1 MKLNTPS
8 TVQASVLIP
17 ALNEAKRIAQV
28 VAYARA
34 DPATGEVI
42 VIDDSSIDATAALAR
57 NAGATCR
64 DCGEAHA
71 FEPGGVSDADE
82 TEVVG
87 LVRRDVQ
94 NTIGARHTAVVDTVA
109 ARVRLFTVGRED
121 FEQRVV
127 DDVQQELHDGFID
140 TSWPRCPAHPHH
152 PLQYSRRGWVCLAT
166 GRVVA
171 QLGTL
176 VYTADHHAG

>member
-1 MKLNTPS
+1 MDINTTPIRCAS
-8 TVQASVLIP
+8 CGQQIVTAEFGLCACCGRPFCATHLVSRQAV
-17 ALNEAKRIAQV
+17 
-28 VAYARA
+28 
-34 DPATGEVI
+34 
-42 VIDDSSIDATAALAR
+42 
-57 NAGATCR
+57 ATCR
-64 DCGEAHA
+64 DCGEARHDL
-71 FEPGGVSDADE
+71 EPTGVSDADE
-82 TEVVG
+82 VEVVG
-87 LVRRDVQ
+87 RVRRDVQ

-109 ARVRLFTVGRED
+109 ARVRRFTVDRDD

-166 GRVVA
+166 GQVVA

-176 VYTADHHAG
+176 MYTANHHAG